1 MSAPVD
7 RRLDAEENRAKRKRC
22 NRQMSETGPSPIYLA
37 PQPDGRQSVTA
48 AGVQRGLCRL
58 LKAHGFA
65 VLTEFTL
72 ATGRRADVAALKADG
87 TIWIVEIKSSPED
100 FYVDTKWP
108 EYRDYCDQLF
118 FAVPPTL
125 DVSIL
130 PEDAGLVVAD
140 QYGAEI
146 LRSAPQHPLVAARRK
161 AVTVSFG
168 RVAAQRLHGL
178 WDP

>member
-1 MSAPVD
+1 MLAPVD
-7 RRLDAEENRAKRKRC
+7 RRLDAQENRAKHKRC

-100 FYVDTKWP
+100 FYVDAKWP

-118 FAVPPTL
+118 FAVPPKL

-130 PEDAGLVVAD
+130 PEDTGLVVAD

-146 LRSAPQHPLVAARRK
+146 LRPAPHHPLVAARRK
-161 AVTVSFG
+161 AITVSFG

>member
-1 MSAPVD
+1 MS
-7 RRLDAEENRAKRKRC
+7 L
-22 NRQMSETGPSPIYLA
+22 QGPSPIYLQ
-37 PQPDGRQSVTA
+37 PLPDGRQSLTA
-48 AGVQRGLCRL
+48 AAVQRGLCRL
-58 LKAHGFA
+58 LREHGFA

-72 ATGRRADVAALKADG
+72 ASGRRADVTAIRPDG
-87 TIWIVEIKSSPED
+87 TVWIVEIKSSSED
-100 FYVDTKWP
+100 FYVDGKWP

-125 DVSIL
+125 NRAIMPV
-130 PEDAGLVVAD
+130 DAGLIVAD

-146 LRSAPQHPLVAARRK
+146 LRDAPAHPLAAARRK
-161 AVTVSFG
+161 AVTLSFA